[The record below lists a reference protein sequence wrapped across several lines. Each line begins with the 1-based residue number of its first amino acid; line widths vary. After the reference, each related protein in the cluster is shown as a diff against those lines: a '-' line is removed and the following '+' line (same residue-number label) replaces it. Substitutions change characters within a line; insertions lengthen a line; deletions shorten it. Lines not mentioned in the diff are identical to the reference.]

1 MKLSAEDVGAPD
13 YQQALQNVFKN
24 VQGAYDTAYKPK
36 NMAEALLAANLQ
48 NKIKQP
54 YADNAEEAFRTD
66 MDYKRALM
74 KQAFMGANPFS
85 RLAGPAKEAYSLEV
99 LKNQLG
105 EDNPAYQNAK
115 HQYEL
120 EQQSQQG
127 LNQYRQGLTDS
138 MTKRSASA
146 FGKLAQ
152 EEQDVLEGFEPN
164 TNRQHQVTPD
174 RQEELLGQYALA
186 KQKMST
192 DADTR
197 KKTLF
202 ASNIDK
208 TIDSINKK
216 DLTRFAGLKGALKL
230 KTEEAKA
237 TANPGSESEDYRK
250 YLESSNKAQL
260 LAKQVRQFYGD
271 SIQPAMLQQ
280 LQKLSNPATWR
291 TNPEIATRLFDSFT
305 NLLKQETSTYRGAL
319 KNKKE
324 FEQPIEKLGAAGE
337 SRAMYKNGILHFIP
351 IDKISKARQMGYSD
365 ER

>member
-1 MKLSAEDVGAPD
+1 MVYSPNFSVPMLNKEQTGAFDLSK
-13 YQQALQNVFKN
+13 ALQSGFET
-24 VQGAYDTAYKPK
+24 YYKPK
-36 NMAEALLAANLQ
+36 NMAEQLLAENLQ

-74 KQAFMGANPFS
+74 QQAQQGASPFS
-85 RLAGPAKEAYSLEV
+85 RLAGPAKEAYSLEI

-105 EDNPAYQNAK
+105 EDHPAYQNAK
-115 HQYEL
+115 QQYDL

-127 LNQYRQGLTDS
+127 LNTYRQGLTES
-138 MTKRSASA
+138 MTKRSASSL
-146 FGKLAQ
+146 GKLGQ
-152 EEQDVLEGFEPN
+152 EEEDVIQGFEPN
-164 TNRQHQVTPD
+164 TGRQHEISPD

-186 KQKMST
+186 KQKIST
-192 DADTR
+192 DSDTR

-208 TIDSINKK
+208 TIDSIDKK
-216 DLTRFAGLKGALKL
+216 DLTRFAGLNGAIRLK
-230 KTEEAKA
+230 EQEAKSI
-237 TANPGSESEDYRK
+237 TNPGSESEDYKR
-250 YLESSNKAQL
+250 YLESANKAQL

-291 TNPEIATRLFDSFT
+291 TNPEIASRLFDSFT
-305 NLLKQETSTYRGAL
+305 GLLKQETGTYRGAL

-324 FEQPIEKLGAAGE
+324 FEGASNKPIKMTWDASGNLV
-337 SRAMYKNGILHFIP
+337 RA
-351 IDKISKARQMGYSD
+351 
-365 ER
+365 E